1 MPRRFP
7 FKQGK
12 EYFEGIPNVAEWK
25 KLTQITTL
33 FFTHSRSNPL
43 LLDIDTAIENFDQS
57 ESAPFNRVSET
68 AMAIKTRERITALI
82 LLEMAKK
89 CCLWLES
96 KAGAEKSVRRKNVA
110 NLLMETQKAI
120 ATLDLKLDEG
130 RASLRAGKQSALYAG
145 MAARL
150 RWKMSLE
157 SIKQLGVGK
166 GLKTLDSPYWAET
179 NVSGVNPHH
188 IQGADLHHEWIQQ
201 NTPVKDKF
209 LFNFTRRRVQEKGTE
224 GAVKYVGPEARW
236 RYQILFD
243 GQGKMYRRSSK
254 TSTSTSQD
262 TLIDTKGVAWIFI
275 IDKDGNCYTSFGE
288 TPEDGKKFHHS
299 TIMSGSSVILAGAV
313 RVDKGVLK
321 EIDNASGHYKPIK
334 DHLLNGLAVLQKYK
348 VPLTDVQLTY
358 FAGMKIV
365 DGGELPMFEIYLDA
379 DKFLKAKGTNK
390 PDMKSPS

>member
-33 FFTHSRSNPL
+33 FFTHSRNNPL

-57 ESAPFNRVSET
+57 ESAPFNRGTET
-68 AMAIKTRERITALI
+68 AVAIKTKDRITALI

-89 CCLWLES
+89 SCLWLES
-96 KAGAEKSVRRKNVA
+96 KAGEEKSVRRKHVA

-130 RASLRAGKQSALYAG
+130 RVSLRAGKQSALYAG

-179 NVSGVNPHH
+179 NVSGLNPHH
-188 IQGADLHHEWIQQ
+188 LQGSDLQHEWSRQ

-209 LFNFTRRRVQEKGTE
+209 LFNFTRRRVQEKGTD
-224 GAVKYVGPEARW
+224 GAVKYIGPDDRW

-254 TSTSTSQD
+254 TSTATSQD
-262 TLIDTKGVAWIFI
+262 ALIDTKGVGWIFI
-275 IDKDGNCYTSFGE
+275 IDKDSNCYTSFGE

-321 EIDNASGHYKPIK
+321 EIDNASGHYKPQK
-334 DHLLNGLAVLQKYK
+334 DHLLNGLVVLQKYK
-348 VPLTDVQLTY
+348 VPLVGVQLTY
-358 FAGMKIV
+358 FAGMKV
-365 DGGELPMFEIYLDA
+365 VEGGELPMFEIYLDA
-379 DKFLKAKGTNK
+379 DTFFKAKGTNK
-390 PDMKSPS
+390 PDMKSPP

>member
-7 FKQGK
+7 YKRGK

-43 LLDIDTAIENFDQS
+43 LLDIDAAIANFDQS
-57 ESAPFNRVSET
+57 ESAPFNRASET
-68 AMAIKTRERITALI
+68 AVAIKTKERITALL

-89 CCLWLES
+89 SCLWLES
-96 KAGAEKSVRRKNVA
+96 KAGEEKSVRRKYVA
-110 NLLMETQKAI
+110 NLLMEAQKAI
-120 ATLDLKLDEG
+120 ATIDLKLDEG

-157 SIKQLGVGK
+157 SIKQIGVGK

-188 IQGADLHHEWIQQ
+188 LQGAELQHEWSQQ
-201 NTPVKDKF
+201 HTPVKDKF

-243 GQGKMYRRSSK
+243 GQGKMYRRSNK
-254 TSTSTSQD
+254 TSTDTSQD
-262 TLIDTKGVAWIFI
+262 ALIDTTGVAWIFI
-275 IDKDGNCYTSFGE
+275 IDKDGNCYASFGE

-299 TIMSGSSVILAGAV
+299 TIMSGSSVILAGAI

-321 EIDNASGHYKPIK
+321 EIDNASGHYKPKK
-334 DHLLNGLAVLQKYK
+334 DNLLNGLAVLQKYK
-348 VPLTDVQLTY
+348 VPLAGVQLTY
-358 FAGMKIV
+358 FAGMKQV
-365 DGGELPMFEIYLDA
+365 EGEELPMFEIYLDA

-390 PDMKSPS
+390 PDMKSSP

>member
-1 MPRRFP
+1 MPRLFP

-57 ESAPFNRVSET
+57 ESAPFNRGTET
-68 AMAIKTRERITALI
+68 AMAIKTKDRITALI

-89 CCLWLES
+89 SCLWLES
-96 KAGAEKSVRRKNVA
+96 KAGAEKSVRRKHVA

-120 ATLDLKLDEG
+120 AALDLKLDEG
-130 RASLRAGKQSALYAG
+130 RASLRSGKQSALYAG

-188 IQGADLHHEWIQQ
+188 LQGADLQHEWNQQ
-201 NTPVKDKF
+201 KTPVKDKF

-224 GAVKYVGPEARW
+224 GAVKYVGPDDRW

-254 TSTSTSQD
+254 TSTATSQD
-262 TLIDTKGVAWIFI
+262 ALIDTKGVGWIFI
-275 IDKDGNCYTSFGE
+275 IDKDSNCYTSFGE

-321 EIDNASGHYKPIK
+321 EIDNASGHYKPQK
-334 DHLLNGLAVLQKYK
+334 DHLLNGLVVLQKYNVSLK
-348 VPLTDVQLTY
+348 DVQLTY
-358 FAGMKIV
+358 FAGIKKTEE
-365 DGGELPMFEIYLDA
+365 GELPMFEIYLDA
-379 DKFLKAKGTNK
+379 DKFFKAKGKNT
-390 PDMKSPS
+390 PDMKSPQ

>member
-57 ESAPFNRVSET
+57 ESAPFNRGTET
-68 AMAIKTRERITALI
+68 TMAIKTKDRITALI

-96 KAGAEKSVRRKNVA
+96 KAGAEKSVRRKHVA

-130 RASLRAGKQSALYAG
+130 RACLRAGNQSALYAG

-188 IQGADLHHEWIQQ
+188 LQGADLQHEWNRQKQ
-201 NTPVKDKF
+201 PVKDKF
-209 LFNFTRRRVQEKGTE
+209 LFNYTRRRVQEKGTD
-224 GAVKYVGPEARW
+224 GAVKYVGPDDRW

-254 TSTSTSQD
+254 TSTATSQD
-262 TLIDTKGVAWIFI
+262 ALIDTKGVGWIFI
-275 IDKDGNCYTSFGE
+275 IDKDSNCYTSFGE

-321 EIDNASGHYKPIK
+321 EIDNASGHYKPQK
-334 DHLLNGLAVLQKYK
+334 DHLLNGLVVLQKYK
-348 VPLTDVQLTY
+348 VPLVGVQLTY
-358 FAGMKIV
+358 FAGMKV
-365 DGGELPMFEIYLDA
+365 VEGGELPMFEIYLDA
-379 DKFLKAKGTNK
+379 DTFFKAKGTNK
-390 PDMKSPS
+390 PDMKSPP